1 MSSYVILDSTAS
13 LVDSFDQESEARLA
27 LESIVR
33 QDPESADEYAL
44 LTYDDSGHPLGN
56 ALVGSDLGVHA

>member
-1 MSSYVILDSTAS
+1 MSSYVILDGTAN
-13 LVDSFDQESEARLA
+13 LVDSFDQEQEARLA

-33 QDPESADEYAL
+33 QDPESAGEYAL
-44 LTYDDSGHPLGN
+44 LTYDEDGHPVGN